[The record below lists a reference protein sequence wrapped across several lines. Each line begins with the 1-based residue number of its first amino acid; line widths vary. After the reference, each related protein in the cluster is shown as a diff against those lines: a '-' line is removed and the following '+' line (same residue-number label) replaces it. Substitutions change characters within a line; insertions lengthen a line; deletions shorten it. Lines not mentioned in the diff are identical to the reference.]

1 MLIYLFPIL
10 ADVSDFELRI
20 SGFQCSMVQPRNA
33 STVVLLKPAGND
45 AFEILLTRRP
55 LQMKF
60 LGGYY
65 VFPGGTVHRDDYS
78 SKVMERCRGLSADDA
93 QRILGSGDNANRALG
108 HWVTVVRELFE
119 EVGVLLCLTES
130 GDDLD
135 LRDAGAKDR
144 IERKRQAIVK
154 NELDFGSFLES
165 ENLICDLSRAVYF
178 DHWVTPEIYS
188 MRFDTR
194 FYIARLP
201 SYQIPLVASEEVIDS
216 LWVSPQD
223 ALSRINRH
231 DFPMLPPTTTV
242 LAELGR
248 ISSWQGLQ
256 DRFHLI

>member
-1 MLIYLFPIL
+1 
-10 ADVSDFELRI
+10 
-20 SGFQCSMVQPRNA
+20 MVQPRNA

-135 LRDAGAKDR
+135 LRDPGAKDR